1 MSSVPAMSDFA
12 APKASP
18 EPSSTR
24 LNPFDDSDISSR
36 KRRRTSVSASGS
48 PSASVETAV
57 YMSDSS
63 SSPYYTTVNA
73 MPPPLDGTVKPSPD
87 SNEPRTP
94 PQTVDSPTIPP
105 DPPLSNRVTINLR
118 NQSSRASTAS
128 PTRPAREPFV
138 ISPSAVRSISP
149 SAPRVPTPEEDK
161 AKKSVE
167 EADPPSDADLESP
180 PPAWR
185 ASLSPPTDDLFP
197 GDQDMPDETA
207 IEPKSDRPSPEPAD
221 DATPLVD
228 PTTRFPYH
236 EPDKPLADTA
246 NRLRQCLLDDL
257 TLDAEADLYE
267 QLRSWVDLFVAF
279 AKTASPA
286 EVLESV
292 HSNAAF
298 WQTFL
303 GISAIIGDE
312 NSPSSARPRVS
323 TLQRLA
329 HLFSHSFA
337 ALTAQLVIVD
347 FRSVN
352 EWQSSGPLQNSPS
365 PLLISPGYLRQL
377 HQLIQFGQVSDSIS
391 ANPTGV
397 DRPNLA
403 TCFADGVY
411 AFTGG
416 GFESLCT
423 ISTSLAEVVRAFPNF
438 VNILTP
444 ITQVLVDCLYESL
457 RAIPAGTQGTSD
469 FAPHLSAA
477 YRTWTFLSS
486 LLVEIIDKHVGTLSS
501 EGVSLQIAALSDMLR
516 LCLQYDQNETILL
529 LREHRA
535 KYPDLVGPR
544 TVDAITWEW
553 KADVLGR
560 LIRSSQLQLR
570 VMAATTMCNELVSA
584 WKRFGVPSA
593 HPNPHF
599 TDHLGH
605 HLLRTGLVDYVLG
618 PNCHPELINESA
630 NIIGYLVVTKL
641 YDKDHTDRLW
651 QRLTESQDPRIEKA
665 VAKMATSITNLFDYP
680 TLLLLCEKFQALPM
694 KDFNQT
700 LKNYWAVVHH
710 ELMMRCKTEGIT
722 LGFLPYDLCLRL
734 LREAFLQSTT
744 FQMYIPDGQIKA
756 ATEKL
761 KNLLFYGPD
770 SDGRQDLYA
779 SCIQDIAAK
788 SPTSLGSL
796 CCLAITIRPN
806 MADEMNFL
814 IEKHDLVRLLVE
826 ELEHAIQ
833 STRTAGI
840 RPVLHGQVNHPRKDF
855 IANLIRL
862 RPDAIPEDLGRKLW
876 DLLVGPA
883 SLCEEDRTSAWDIFM
898 EFGHGLAFENPF
910 LRLCFSR
917 YLPELPSSCF
927 CKGLLNCLKKVIASA
942 VNNADVDC
950 ALDDETFLKE
960 NGVEQLWRFIMNVDN
975 AEIAEDGIRSLAVG
989 LYLESQAITTYSFD
1003 RARRVHSAFV
1013 DRCLNQLSASASKI
1027 KASSDGTSSGEDEPM
1042 VIVATDDEIQEQE
1055 RIFTRTLQ
1063 LLRVFVQGH
1072 LANPALSAP
1081 DFRPYFQEQLYQVE
1095 GELAPL
1101 KYQSFDEGP
1110 RAEVKPLCIGRLN
1123 TAASLISNLRHE
1135 TGFSNFRII
1144 YKGRQFA
1151 PSMDQMTQSLESLH
1165 VEDGIM
1171 LVIREEDDTPESS
1184 ARIQHGASSLE
1195 IRILSR
1201 FPELWSYLGMEDKI
1215 ASEVYHLLIDLPVDG
1230 HIIDL
1235 LESQSTVYTDLFP
1248 PGQPYKT
1255 LYAIGALHK
1264 YLEPIRS
1271 KGSPNNVAGGDVHG
1285 FSQASNEDVLRSS
1298 LSLIVQAIS
1307 DETFLHQVSPG
1318 LSIQLMEALMQ
1329 TFVTLLTIIQPSAE
1343 TSATYPSAD
1352 RLIHILAD
1360 ARMAGGNEAAL
1371 SLLENTLSVILR
1383 LCLSQGAF
1391 MESVANHSSFGN
1403 VLHDLILRDSRPQV
1417 RRRVVDM
1424 IRTAAESEGRPFNG
1438 PESVSPEEEGY
1449 DGALAY
1455 PLTRYFWSTY
1465 SALLP
1470 EAIGNQSRC
1479 QEVFEGLEYFFCRM
1493 SLISPSAVDVTAFA
1507 RQVCELLLNHTSTE
1521 RLDQPESQD
1530 FAAAGLS
1537 SLLLRC
1543 LQLDN
1548 NLPASPSLPDDLA
1561 EILFQSHL
1569 FPQRRI
1575 ETTQPVPRVV
1585 LRTDTRARLYEAIFA
1600 LTKDYPDRF
1609 WAILQN
1615 LNSLVPYFP
1624 DEDDGLDPYIY
1635 DLPYN
1640 FNRNQA
1646 IRSHGYV
1653 GLQNLSNTCYLNSLL
1668 TQLFMNTRFR
1678 QFVLESNIREP
1689 GHSQQLL
1696 FHMQKLFGFM
1706 QESYRRSVDPT
1717 DLVSS
1722 IKTYEDAMIDIHN
1735 QMDVEEFYSL
1745 LFDRL
1750 ESQMMTEGE
1759 RKQLRSIYGGQ
1770 LVQQIKSKECEHVSE
1785 RLEPFSAIQC
1795 DINGKKTLHE
1805 SLQAYVDGEVLEGDN
1820 KYKCSSCDQHVDAVK
1835 RTCLKDL
1842 PDNLIFHLKRFD
1854 FNIRTQQRC
1863 KVNDHFVFPPNI
1875 DMRPYTIDYLSDPMK
1890 DTNPPDMFE
1899 LVGVLVHSGTA
1910 ESGHYYSYIRERT
1923 STADC
1928 PRWVEFND
1936 DTVTPWDP
1944 RQMAASTFGGP
1955 IQQSSPQFSDRQLT
1969 DKTYSAY
1976 MLFYQRSSSL
1986 LAEQQSLL
1994 PSPEDTIPFQIDTDP
2009 MLREHILNDNTVIL
2023 KRHCLYDASHA
2034 EFVQHCFKHAG
2045 FLQNSISR
2053 DGAGQQQEQPP
2064 QGSDEDTAAMSSHA
2078 FKDLA
2083 MEMALGHLDQLVSR
2097 QQGTPHFEQFSSL
2110 LRAAVVECGDCAL
2123 AFFNYFNTR
2132 HEAFRGLVQRNPE
2145 AKIRAFAGATMAIV
2159 LGKIA
2164 TETPQLY
2171 DRPRSSD
2178 DASQDDGEG
2187 EFASNP
2193 LGHDE
2198 LSPKAYVLTG
2208 VMCSFDYLWQH
2219 FQFHLRSWDEVF
2231 GMMLDFA
2238 RMGPREAA
2246 HMLANDYLL
2255 KLLRIIAADVS
2266 MELPPNYAKM
2276 LHSIYRRAVNRPP
2289 SYVSILNL
2297 INYLI
2302 SQLDPTVD
2310 AQSIVDAAEDRL
2322 RFFQPPFPWTSEE
2335 VFLIHSHPERQLAS
2349 IFVEKLLGID
2359 QALEATHGILGRLT
2373 ALSNQMDQRVLN
2385 TLRNRIRGDMTE
2397 PMDPFLRG
2405 ACIYLEHTP
2414 SASHMRALTNHI
2426 AAQAGGLQSTDE
2438 AKAFLEHFQ
2447 TALNLKR
2454 SDGEMAQTAEACSL
2468 ESLPGWVPHLLVFPD
2483 GEVRFDTECFLDREL
2498 FGPAGDG
2505 SDEGPQKQRE
2515 REGSRTIIQ
2524 RLGISCLQYL
2534 QNEHIRRR
2542 KLIGRESASAV
2553 IRVVARCN
2561 PHFSSEPDPDD
2572 ENSIEFR
2579 ALQDEVLG
2587 SLRKYVVDEV
2597 EDDGSD
2603 WEGSCISSDALD
2615 GQPDIGVQQIGE
2627 LDDANSL

>member
-1 MSSVPAMSDFA
+1 MSLVPAMSDVA
-12 APKASP
+12 GLKASP

-24 LNPFDDSDISSR
+24 LNPFDDSDVSSR

-48 PSASVETAV
+48 PSASVETGV
-57 YMSDSS
+57 YLSDSS

-105 DPPLSNRVTINLR
+105 DPPLSSRVTINLR
-118 NQSSRASTAS
+118 SQSSRASTAS

-138 ISPSAVRSISP
+138 YSPSAVRSISP
-149 SAPRVPTPEEDK
+149 SAPRAPTPEEDK

-167 EADPPSDADLESP
+167 EADPPSDVDLQTP

-185 ASLSPPTDDLFP
+185 ASLSPPPEDLFP
-197 GDQDMPDETA
+197 GDQDMPDETVV
-207 IEPKSDRPSPEPAD
+207 EPKSDRPSPERAN
-221 DATPLVD
+221 DATPLLD
-228 PTTRFPYH
+228 PTARFPYH
-236 EPDKPLADTA
+236 EPDKPLAETV
-246 NRLRQCLLDDL
+246 NRLRQFLLDDL
-257 TLDAEADLYE
+257 SVETEADIYD
-267 QLRSWVDLFVAF
+267 QLRLWVDLFVEF

-286 EVLESV
+286 EIVESV

-298 WQTFL
+298 WQSFL
-303 GISAIIGDE
+303 GVSAIIADE
-312 NSPSSARPRVS
+312 NSPSPVRPRVS

-329 HLFSHSFA
+329 LLFSHSFA
-337 ALTAQLVIVD
+337 ALTAQLIIVD
-347 FRSVN
+347 FHSVSD
-352 EWQSSGPLQNSPS
+352 WQSSGPSRNPAG

-377 HQLIQFGQVSDSIS
+377 HQLVQFGPVSDSVL
-391 ANPTGV
+391 AHPNGV

-403 TCFADGVY
+403 MCFADGLY

-423 ISTSLAEVVRAFPNF
+423 LSTTLVEVVRTVPNL

-444 ITQVLVDCLYESL
+444 ITQVLTDCLYESS
-457 RAIPAGTQGTSD
+457 RAILAGTQGASD

-486 LLVEIIDKHVGTLSS
+486 LLTEIIEKHVGTLSS
-501 EGVSLQIAALSDMLR
+501 EGVSFQILALSDMLR
-516 LCLQYDQNETILL
+516 LCLQYDHDETIPL

-535 KYPDLVGPR
+535 KYPDLMGPR
-544 TVDAITWEW
+544 TIDAITWEW
-553 KADVLGR
+553 KVDILGK

-570 VMAATTMCNELVSA
+570 VMAATTMCNELVGA

-593 HPNPHF
+593 SPNQHF

-605 HLLRTGLVDYVLG
+605 HLLQTGLVDYILG

-722 LGFLPYDLCLRL
+722 LGFLPYGLCLRL
-734 LREAFLQSTT
+734 LREAFLQSST
-744 FQMYIPDGQIKA
+744 FQMYLQDTQIKA

-761 KNLLFYGPD
+761 KSLLFYGPD
-770 SDGRQDLYA
+770 SEGRQELYA
-779 SCIQDIAAK
+779 SCIEDIAAK
-788 SPTSLGSL
+788 SPTTLGSL

-806 MADEMNFL
+806 MADELNFL

-833 STRTAGI
+833 ATRTTGI
-840 RPVLHGQVNHPRKDF
+840 RPVFFGQVNHPRKDF

-883 SLCEEDRTSAWDIFM
+883 SLCEEDRNSAWDIFID
-898 EFGHGLAFENPF
+898 FAHGMALENSF

-917 YLPELPSSCF
+917 YLPDLPASCF
-927 CKGLLNCLKKVIASA
+927 CRGLLNCIKKVVASA
-942 VNNADVDC
+942 VNNPDVDC

-960 NGVEQLWRFIMNVDN
+960 NGVEQLWRFNMDVDN
-975 AEIAEDGIRSLAVG
+975 AEIADDGIRSLAVG
-989 LYLESQAITTYSFD
+989 VYLESQAIMSYSFD
-1003 RARRVHSAFV
+1003 RARRVHTAFV
-1013 DRCLNQLSASASKI
+1013 ERCLNQLSASASRI

-1042 VIVATDDEIQEQE
+1042 VIVATEDEIQEQE

-1072 LANPALSAP
+1072 CANPALRAP

-1095 GELAPL
+1095 GDLAPL
-1101 KYQSFDEGP
+1101 KYQTFDGGP
-1110 RAEVKPLCIGRLN
+1110 GAEVKPLRIGKLN

-1135 TGFSNFRII
+1135 TGFGNFRII
-1144 YKGRQFA
+1144 YKGRQFL
-1151 PSMDQMTQSLESLH
+1151 PSMDQMAQTLETLQ

-1171 LVIREEDDTPESS
+1171 LVVRQENDTPGD
-1184 ARIQHGASSLE
+1184 ATRIQHGASPLE

-1215 ASEVYHLLIDLPVDG
+1215 ASEVYRLLADLPVDG

-1255 LYAIGALHK
+1255 LYAIGALSK

-1271 KGSPNNVAGGDVHG
+1271 RRSTDDEVGGDVHG
-1285 FSQASNEDVLRSS
+1285 FSQISNEEVLKSS
-1298 LSLIVQAIS
+1298 LSLVVQAIS
-1307 DETFLHQVSPG
+1307 DEQFLHQVSPR
-1318 LSIQLMEALMQ
+1318 LSIQLMGALMQ
-1329 TFVTLLTIIQPSAE
+1329 TFVTLLSIVQPSAE
-1343 TSATYPSAD
+1343 TSVAYPSAD

-1360 ARMAGGNEAAL
+1360 AGMAREDEAAL
-1371 SLLENTLSVILR
+1371 SLIENSLSAILR
-1383 LCLSQGAF
+1383 LCLSQSAF
-1391 MESVANHSSFGN
+1391 MESVADHSSFGN
-1403 VLHDLILRDSRPQV
+1403 VLDDLILWDSRPEV
-1417 RRRVVDM
+1417 RRRVVNM
-1424 IRTAAESEGRPFNG
+1424 IRTAAESEERPFHG
-1438 PESVSPEEEGY
+1438 LESVSPEEGHV
-1449 DGALAY
+1449 GGLAC
-1455 PLTRYFWSTY
+1455 PLTRYFWSTAL
-1465 SALLP
+1465 ALLP
-1470 EAIGNQSRC
+1470 ETIGNQSRC
-1479 QEVFEGLEYFFCRM
+1479 QELLDGLEYLFCRM
-1493 SLISPSAVDVTAFA
+1493 SLIEPAEVDITAFA
-1507 RQVCELLLNHTSTE
+1507 RQICELLLSHTSTE

-1530 FAAAGLS
+1530 HAAAGLS
-1537 SLLLRC
+1537 TLLLRC
-1543 LQLDN
+1543 LQLDST
-1548 NLPASPSLPDDLA
+1548 LPASPALPDDLA
-1561 EILFQSHL
+1561 EMLFQSHL
-1569 FPQRRI
+1569 FPRRRV
-1575 ETTQPVPRVV
+1575 ESTQPVPRVV
-1585 LRTDTRARLYEAIFA
+1585 LRTDTRAKLYEAIFA
-1600 LTKDYPDRF
+1600 FTKDYPSRF
-1609 WAILQN
+1609 GAILQN

-1640 FNRNQA
+1640 FNRTQA

-1678 QFVLESNIREP
+1678 QFVLEFNIRDS

-1696 FHMQKLFGFM
+1696 FHMQKLFAFM
-1706 QESYRRSVDPT
+1706 QESYRRCVDPT

-1750 ESQMMTEGE
+1750 ESQVMTEGE
-1759 RKQLRSIYGGQ
+1759 RKKLRSIYGGQ

-1795 DINGKKTLHE
+1795 DINGKRTLHE

-1863 KVNDHFVFPPNI
+1863 KVNDHFVFPPSIN
-1875 DMRPYTIDYLSDPMK
+1875 MRPYTIDYLSDP
-1890 DTNPPDMFE
+1890 TNETESPDVFE

-1923 STADC
+1923 STTDC
-1928 PRWVEFND
+1928 PSWVEFND

-1955 IQQSSPQFSDRQLT
+1955 IQQSSPHFSDRQPT

-1986 LAEQQSLL
+1986 LAEQQSMLS
-1994 PSPEDTIPFQIDTDP
+1994 SPENTIPFQIDTDP
-2009 MLREHILNDNTVIL
+2009 LLREHILNDNTVIL

-2045 FLQNSISR
+2045 YLQNSINR
-2053 DGAGQQQEQPP
+2053 DKTGQQQEQPP
-2064 QGSDEDTAAMSSHA
+2064 PRSDEDTTAMPPHA

-2097 QQGTPHFEQFSSL
+2097 QQGTPNFDSFSDL
-2110 LRAAVVECGDCAL
+2110 IRAAVGECGDCAL

-2145 AKIRAFAGATMAIV
+2145 AKIRAWTGATMAIV
-2159 LGKIA
+2159 LRTIA
-2164 TETPQLY
+2164 TVTPQLY
-2171 DRPRSSD
+2171 DQPRSSD
-2178 DASQDDGEG
+2178 DAAQDDEEG
-2187 EFASNP
+2187 EFTFNP
-2193 LGHDE
+2193 LGHE
-2198 LSPKAYVLTG
+2198 EHTQKAYVLTG

-2231 GMMLDFA
+2231 GMMLEFA
-2238 RMGPREAA
+2238 KMGPREAA
-2246 HMLANDYLL
+2246 YMLANDYLL

-2297 INYLI
+2297 IHYLM

-2310 AQSIVDAAEDRL
+2310 AQSIVDAADDRL
-2322 RFFQPPFPWTSEE
+2322 RFFEPPFPWTSDE
-2335 VFLIHSHPERQLAS
+2335 VFLIHSHPERQAAS

-2373 ALSNQMDQRVLN
+2373 ALSNQMDVRVFN
-2385 TLRNRIRGDMTE
+2385 TLRRRIQGDTTE
-2397 PMDPFLRG
+2397 PMDPYLRG
-2405 ACIYLEHTP
+2405 ATTYLEHTP
-2414 SASHMRALTNHI
+2414 SASHMQALTRHI

-2438 AKAFLEHFQ
+2438 AKTFLEHFQ

-2454 SDGEMAQTAEACSL
+2454 SDGEMAQTAEACSF
-2468 ESLPGWVPHLLVFPD
+2468 ETLPNWVPHLLVFPD
-2483 GEVRFDTECFLDREL
+2483 GDVRYDTECFLEREL
-2498 FGPAGDG
+2498 FGPAADS
-2505 SDEGPQKQRE
+2505 SDEGSQRRRE
-2515 REGSRTIIQ
+2515 RESSAIIIQ
-2524 RLGISCLQYL
+2524 RLGISCLLYL
-2534 QNEHIRRR
+2534 QEEHISRR

-2553 IRVVARCN
+2553 IRVVAKCSTYYN
-2561 PHFSSEPDPDD
+2561 PEPDPDD
-2572 ENSIEFR
+2572 DNSVEFKT
-2579 ALQDEVLG
+2579 LQEEVLG

-2615 GQPDIGVQQIGE
+2615 GQPDLGVQQIGE
-2627 LDDANSL
+2627 LDDANAI

>member
-1 MSSVPAMSDFA
+1 MSLVPAMSDFA
-12 APKASP
+12 GPKASP

-24 LNPFDDSDISSR
+24 LNPFDDSDVSSR

-48 PSASVETAV
+48 PSASVETGV
-57 YMSDSS
+57 YLSDSS

-73 MPPPLDGTVKPSPD
+73 MPPLDGTVKPSPD

-105 DPPLSNRVTINLR
+105 EPPLSNRVTINLR

-138 ISPSAVRSISP
+138 HSPSA
-149 SAPRVPTPEEDK
+149 DK

-167 EADPPSDADLESP
+167 DAEPASDAGPETP
-180 PPAWR
+180 PPGWR
-185 ASLSPPTDDLFP
+185 ASLSPPTEDLFP
-197 GDQDMPDETA
+197 GDQEMPDETA
-207 IEPKSDRPSPEPAD
+207 IEPKSERPSPESASN
-221 DATPLVD
+221 ATPLVD

-236 EPDKPLADTA
+236 EPDKPLLETV
-246 NRLRQCLLDDL
+246 NRLRQFLLDDL
-257 TLDAEADLYE
+257 SVEAEADIYE
-267 QLRSWVDLFVAF
+267 QVRLWVDLFVAF
-279 AKTASPA
+279 AKTATPA

-298 WQTFL
+298 WQSFL
-303 GISAIIGDE
+303 GVSAIIADE
-312 NSPSSARPRVS
+312 TSPSSARPRVS
-323 TLQRLA
+323 AIQRWALQ
-329 HLFSHSFA
+329 FSHSFA
-337 ALTAQLVIVD
+337 ALTAQLLIVD
-347 FRSVN
+347 FHSVSD
-352 EWQSSGPLQNSPS
+352 WQSSSPS
-365 PLLISPGYLRQL
+365 QSTAGPLLISPGYLRQL
-377 HQLIQFGQVSDSIS
+377 HQLIHFGPVSDLVLTNS
-391 ANPTGV
+391 TGI

-403 TCFADGVY
+403 ICFADGLS
-411 AFTGG
+411 AFTRG
-416 GFESLCT
+416 GFESFCT
-423 ISTSLAEVVRAFPNF
+423 LATGLAEVVRTVPNL

-444 ITQVLVDCLYESL
+444 ITQILTDCLYESS
-457 RAIPAGTQGTSD
+457 RAILAGTHDTSD

-477 YRTWTFLSS
+477 HRTWGSLSS
-486 LLVEIIDKHVGTLSS
+486 LLAEIIEKHVGTLSS
-501 EGVSLQIAALSDMLR
+501 EGVSLQIIALADMLR
-516 LCLQYDQNETILL
+516 LCLQCDHDETIPL

-535 KYPDLVGPR
+535 KYPDLAGPR
-544 TVDAITWEW
+544 TVDAIIWEW
-553 KADVLGR
+553 KVDILGR

-570 VMAATTMCNELVSA
+570 VMAATTMCNDLVGA
-584 WKRFGVPSA
+584 WKRFGVPSGS
-593 HPNPHF
+593 PNPHY
-599 TDHLGH
+599 TDHLGR
-605 HLLRTGLVDYVLG
+605 HLLQTGLVDYILG

-630 NIIGYLVVTKL
+630 NIIGYLVVTKM
-641 YDKDHTDRLW
+641 YDKAHTDRLW

-680 TLLLLCEKFQALPM
+680 TLLSLCEKLQALPM

-700 LKNYWAVVHH
+700 LKNYWAVIHH

-722 LGFLPYDLCLRL
+722 LGFLPYNLCLRL
-734 LREAFLQSTT
+734 LREAFLQSST
-744 FQMYIPDGQIKA
+744 FQMHLPDAQIKA

-761 KNLLFYGPD
+761 KGLLFYGPD
-770 SDGRQDLYA
+770 SQGREELYA
-779 SCIQDIAAK
+779 SCIEDVAAR
-788 SPTSLGSL
+788 SPTALGSL

-806 MADEMNFL
+806 MADEMNLL

-826 ELEHAIQ
+826 ELEHAVQ
-833 STRTAGI
+833 STPTAGTH
-840 RPVLHGQVNHPRKDF
+840 PVFFGQVNHPRKDF

-876 DLLVGPA
+876 ELLVGPA
-883 SLCEEDRTSAWDIFM
+883 SLCEEDRNSAWDIFM
-898 EFGHGLAFENPF
+898 DFTHGMAFENPF
-910 LRLCFSR
+910 LRLCFTR
-917 YLPELPSSCF
+917 YLPDLPPSCF
-927 CKGLLNCLKKVIASA
+927 CKGLLNCIKKI
-942 VNNADVDC
+942 
-950 ALDDETFLKE
+950 
-960 NGVEQLWRFIMNVDN
+960 
-975 AEIAEDGIRSLAVG
+975 IAEDGIRSLAVG
-989 LYLESQAITTYSFD
+989 VYLESQAIATYSFE
-1003 RARRVHSAFV
+1003 RARRVRSAFIE
-1013 DRCLNQLSASASKI
+1013 RCLNQLSASASKI

-1042 VIVATDDEIQEQE
+1042 VIVATEDEIQAQE

-1063 LLRVFVQGH
+1063 ILRVFVQAH
-1072 LANPALSAP
+1072 FAVAALCAP
-1081 DFRPYFQEQLYQVE
+1081 DFRPYFKEQLYQVE

-1101 KYQSFDEGP
+1101 KYQSFDNGP
-1110 RAEVKPLCIGRLN
+1110 KTEVKPLHIGKLN

-1144 YKGRQFA
+1144 HQGRPFL
-1151 PSMDQMTQSLESLH
+1151 PSVDQMTQSLESLH
-1165 VEDGIM
+1165 VEEGVM
-1171 LVIREEDDTPESS
+1171 LVIREQDDTSKPT
-1184 ARIQHGASSLE
+1184 RIQHGASSLE
-1195 IRILSR
+1195 IQILSR

-1215 ASEVYHLLIDLPVDG
+1215 ASEVYRLLVDLPIDG

-1235 LESQSTVYTDLFP
+1235 LESRTTRYIDLFP

-1255 LYAIGALHK
+1255 LYAIGAFSK

-1271 KGSPNNVAGGDVHG
+1271 KRSTDDEAGGDDHE
-1285 FSQASNEDVLRSS
+1285 FSQISNDDVLRSC

-1307 DETFLHQVSPG
+1307 DETFLHQTSSK
-1318 LSIQLMEALMQ
+1318 LSVKLMEALMQ
-1329 TFVTLLTIIQPSAE
+1329 TFVTLLQIIQPLAD
-1343 TSATYPSAD
+1343 TSVTYPSAG
-1352 RLIHILAD
+1352 RLVQILAD
-1360 ARMAGGNEAAL
+1360 AGMAREDEA
-1371 SLLENTLSVILR
+1371 SLPLIKNTLSAILQ
-1383 LCLSQGAF
+1383 LCLSQSAF
-1391 MESVANHSSFGN
+1391 MEGVASHPSFGN
-1403 VLHDLILRDSRPQV
+1403 VLHDLILWDSRPEV
-1417 RRRVVDM
+1417 RRLVINM
-1424 IRTAAESEGRPFNG
+1424 IRTAAESEEPSLDGLEP
-1438 PESVSPEEEGY
+1438 VSPGKEAVG
-1449 DGALAY
+1449 GLAY
-1455 PLTRYFWSTY
+1455 PLTRYFWSLA

-1479 QEVFEGLEYFFCRM
+1479 QELLDGLEYLFCRI
-1493 SLISPSAVDVTAFA
+1493 SLVRPSEVDITVFA
-1507 RQVCELLLNHTSTE
+1507 RQVCELLLSHTSTE

-1530 FAAAGLS
+1530 YAAAGLS

-1543 LQLDN
+1543 LQLDST
-1548 NLPASPSLPDDLA
+1548 LPSSPSLPDDFA
-1561 EILFQSHL
+1561 ETLFQSHL
-1569 FPQRRI
+1569 FPQRRV
-1575 ETTQPVPRVV
+1575 ESTQPVPRVV
-1585 LRTDTRARLYEAIFA
+1585 LSTDTRARLYEAIFA
-1600 LTKDYPDRF
+1600 FTKEYPGRF
-1609 WAILQN
+1609 WAILQH
-1615 LNSLVPYFP
+1615 LNSLVPYYP

-1640 FNRNQA
+1640 FNRDQA

-1678 QFVLESNIREP
+1678 QFVLEFNIRDP

-1696 FHMQKLFGFM
+1696 FHMQKLFGFL
-1706 QESYRRSVDPT
+1706 QESYRRCVDPT

-1750 ESQMMTEGE
+1750 ESQLMTEGE
-1759 RKQLRSIYGGQ
+1759 RKKLRSIYGGQ

-1835 RTCLKDL
+1835 RTCLRDL

-1854 FNIRTQQRC
+1854 FNVRTQQRC
-1863 KVNDHFVFPPNI
+1863 KVNDHFAFPPSI
-1875 DMRPYTIDYLSDPMK
+1875 DMRPYTIDYLGDPTK
-1890 DTNPPDMFE
+1890 DTNLPDMFE

-1928 PRWVEFND
+1928 PSWVEFND
-1936 DTVTPWDP
+1936 DTVTPWDS

-1955 IQQSSPQFSDRQLT
+1955 VQQDSPHYSDRQAT

-1986 LAEQQSLL
+1986 LEEQQSM
-1994 PSPEDTIPFQIDTDP
+1994 PSSPDSTIPFQIDTDP
-2009 MLREHILNDNTVIL
+2009 LLREHILNDNTVIL
-2023 KRHCLYDASHA
+2023 KRHCLYDASHV

-2045 FLQNSISR
+2045 LLQKIISHESTS
-2053 DGAGQQQEQPP
+2053 QQQQPP
-2064 QGSDEDTAAMSSHA
+2064 QGPEQDIPAMSRHA

-2097 QQGTPHFEQFSSL
+2097 KQGTPNFESFSGVI
-2110 LRAAVVECGDCAL
+2110 REAVVECGDCAF

-2145 AKIRAFAGATMAIV
+2145 AKIRAYAGATMAIV

-2164 TETPQLY
+2164 TETPHIY

-2178 DASQDDGEG
+2178 DAARDDGG
-2187 EFASNP
+2187 SEFTSDS

-2198 LSPKAYVLTG
+2198 FSTKAYVLTG

-2231 GMMLDFA
+2231 GMMLEFA
-2238 RMGPREAA
+2238 KMGPREVA

-2266 MELPPNYAKM
+2266 MELPPNYARM

-2322 RFFQPPFPWTSEE
+2322 RFFEPPFPWTSDE

-2373 ALSNQMDQRVLN
+2373 ALSHQMDLRVLN
-2385 TLRNRIRGDMTE
+2385 TLRRRIQGETTE
-2397 PMDPFLRG
+2397 PMDPYLRG
-2405 ACIYLEHTP
+2405 AGTYLEHTP
-2414 SASHMRALTNHI
+2414 SASHMRLLTSHI
-2426 AAQAGGLQSTDE
+2426 AAQAGSLQSTEE
-2438 AKAFLEHFQ
+2438 ARTFLEHFQ

-2454 SDGEMAQTAEACSL
+2454 SDVELAQTAEACSL
-2468 ESLPGWVPHLLVFPD
+2468 EALPDWVPHLLVFPD
-2483 GEVRFDTECFLDREL
+2483 GEVRYETERFLEKEL
-2498 FGPAGDG
+2498 FGPA
-2505 SDEGPQKQRE
+2505 SDEGPERQEE
-2515 REGSRTIIQ
+2515 REGLRIIIQ
-2524 RLGISCLQYL
+2524 RLGISCLLYL
-2534 QNEHIRRR
+2534 QEEHISRR
-2542 KLIGRESASAV
+2542 KLIGRESAGAV
-2553 IRVVARCN
+2553 VRIVTRCASFN
-2561 PHFSSEPDPDD
+2561 TQEPDPDD
-2572 ENSIEFR
+2572 DNGVDFR
-2579 ALQDEVLG
+2579 TLQDEVLG
-2587 SLRKYVVDEV
+2587 SLRKYMVDEV

-2615 GQPDIGVQQIGE
+2615 GQPDLGVQQIGE
-2627 LDDANSL
+2627 LDDANAI

>member
-1 MSSVPAMSDFA
+1 MSLVPAMSDFA
-12 APKASP
+12 GPKASP

-94 PQTVDSPTIPP
+94 PPTVDSPTIPP

-118 NQSSRASTAS
+118 NPSSRASTAS
-128 PTRPAREPFV
+128 PTRPAREPFLY
-138 ISPSAVRSISP
+138 SPSA
-149 SAPRVPTPEEDK
+149 DK

-167 EADPPSDADLESP
+167 EADPPSDADLETP

-185 ASLSPPTDDLFP
+185 ASLSPPTEDLFP

-207 IEPKSDRPSPEPAD
+207 IEPKSDRPSPEAGS

-236 EPDKPLADTA
+236 ESDKPLSETA
-246 NRLRQCLLDDL
+246 SRLRQFLLDDL
-257 TLDAEADLYE
+257 SVEAEADIYDQIRL
-267 QLRSWVDLFVAF
+267 WADLFVAF

-286 EVLESV
+286 EILESV
-292 HSNAAF
+292 HTNAAF

-303 GISAIIGDE
+303 GVSAIIADE

-323 TLQRLA
+323 PIQTLAL
-329 HLFSHSFA
+329 LFSQSFA

-347 FRSVN
+347 YHSVTD
-352 EWQSSGPLQNSPS
+352 WQASGPSPNPAG

-377 HQLIQFGQVSDSIS
+377 HQLIQFGSVSDSLL
-391 ANPTGV
+391 ANPNGI

-403 TCFADGVY
+403 ICFADGLY
-411 AFTGG
+411 SFTGG

-423 ISTSLAEVVRAFPNF
+423 LLTSLAEVVRTVPNL

-444 ITQVLVDCLYESL
+444 IAQVLTDCLYESS
-457 RAIPAGTQGTSD
+457 RAILAGTDNASD

-486 LLVEIIDKHVGTLSS
+486 LLTGIIEKHVGTLSS
-501 EGVSLQIAALSDMLR
+501 EGVSLQIIALSDMLR
-516 LCLQYDQNETILL
+516 LCLQCDHDQTIPL

-535 KYPDLVGPR
+535 KYPDLAGAR
-544 TVDAITWEW
+544 TLDAITWEW
-553 KADVLGR
+553 KVDILGR

-570 VMAATTMCNELVSA
+570 VMAATTMCNELVAA

-593 HPNPHF
+593 SPNPQF
-599 TDHLGH
+599 TDYLGR
-605 HLLRTGLVDYVLG
+605 HLLQTGLVDYILG

-630 NIIGYLVVTKL
+630 NIIGYLVVTKM
-641 YDKDHTDRLW
+641 YDKAHTERLW

-680 TLLLLCEKFQALPM
+680 TLLFLCEKFQALPM

-734 LREAFLQSTT
+734 LREAFLHSTT
-744 FQMYIPDGQIKA
+744 FQMYIPDAQIKA

-761 KNLLFYGPD
+761 KGLLFYGPD
-770 SDGRQDLYA
+770 SEGRQELYA
-779 SCIQDIAAK
+779 SCIKDIAAK
-788 SPTSLGSL
+788 SPTTLGSL
-796 CCLAITIRPN
+796 CCLTITIRPN

-833 STRTAGI
+833 STRSAGI
-840 RPVLHGQVNHPRKDF
+840 RPVFFGQVNHPRKDF

-862 RPDAIPEDLGRKLW
+862 RPDAISEDLGRKLL

-883 SLCEEDRTSAWDIFM
+883 SLCEEDRNTAWEIFM
-898 EFGHGLAFENPF
+898 DFTLGMAFENPF

-927 CKGLLNCLKKVIASA
+927 CKGLLNFIKKI
-942 VNNADVDC
+942 
-950 ALDDETFLKE
+950 
-960 NGVEQLWRFIMNVDN
+960 
-975 AEIAEDGIRSLAVG
+975 IAEDGIHSLAVG
-989 LYLESQAITTYSFD
+989 VYLESHAIKTYSFD
-1003 RARRVHSAFV
+1003 RARRVRSTFV
-1013 DRCLNQLSASASKI
+1013 ERCLNQLSVSASKI

-1042 VIVATDDEIQEQE
+1042 VIVATEDEIQEQE
-1055 RIFTRTLQ
+1055 RVFTRTLQ
-1063 LLRVFVQGH
+1063 LLRVFVQAH
-1072 LANPALSAP
+1072 FAIPTLSAP

-1095 GELAPL
+1095 GELLPL
-1101 KYQSFDEGP
+1101 KYQTFDSGP
-1110 RAEVKPLCIGRLN
+1110 KTEVKPLRIGKLN
-1123 TAASLISNLRHE
+1123 TAAALISNLRHE

-1144 YKGRQFA
+1144 YKGRQFLPLMEQIA
-1151 PSMDQMTQSLESLH
+1151 QSLESLQ

-1171 LVIREEDDTPESS
+1171 LVIREGDDNANST
-1184 ARIQHGASSLE
+1184 RIQHGASPLE
-1195 IRILSR
+1195 IGILSR
-1201 FPELWSYLGMEDKI
+1201 FPELWSYLSMEDKI
-1215 ASEVYHLLIDLPVDG
+1215 ASEVFRLLVDLPVDG

-1235 LESQSTVYTDLFP
+1235 LESQTTVYTDLFP

-1255 LYAIGALHK
+1255 LYAIGALSK
-1264 YLEPIRS
+1264 YLEPVRS
-1271 KGSPNNVAGGDVHG
+1271 KESTNDEDSGGDDHG
-1285 FSQASNEDVLRSS
+1285 FRQIPNEEVLRSC

-1307 DETFLHQVSPG
+1307 DETFLHQISSR
-1318 LSIQLMEALMQ
+1318 LSIQVMEALMQ
-1329 TFVTLLTIIQPSAE
+1329 TFVTLLHTIQPSAE
-1343 TSATYPSAD
+1343 TSVTYPSAG
-1352 RLIHILAD
+1352 RLVSILAD
-1360 ARMAGGNEAAL
+1360 AGMAREDEASL
-1371 SLLENTLSVILR
+1371 SLIENTLLAILR
-1383 LCLSQGAF
+1383 LCLSQSAF
-1391 MESVANHSSFGN
+1391 MESVANHSAFGN
-1403 VLHDLILRDSRPQV
+1403 VLHDLILWDSRPQL
-1417 RRRVVDM
+1417 RSRVVNM
-1424 IRTAAESEGRPFNG
+1424 IRTAAESEELSVNG
-1438 PESVSPEEEGY
+1438 PESVLPEEEDVG
-1449 DGALAY
+1449 GLAY
-1455 PLTRYFWSTY
+1455 PLTRYFWSTT

-1470 EAIGNQSRC
+1470 EVIGNQSRC
-1479 QEVFEGLEYFFCRM
+1479 QELLDVLEYLFCRM
-1493 SLISPSAVDVTAFA
+1493 SLIMPSEVDITAFA
-1507 RQVCELLLNHTSTE
+1507 RHVCELLLSHTSTE
-1521 RLDQPESQD
+1521 RLDKPESQD
-1530 FAAAGLS
+1530 YAAAGLS

-1543 LQLDN
+1543 LQLDST
-1548 NLPASPSLPDDLA
+1548 LPSSPSLPDNLA
-1561 EILFQSHL
+1561 EVLFQSHL
-1569 FPQRRI
+1569 FPQRRV
-1575 ETTQPVPRVV
+1575 EPAQPVPRVV

-1600 LTKDYPDRF
+1600 FTKDYPSRF
-1609 WAILQN
+1609 WAILQH
-1615 LNSLVPYFP
+1615 LNSLVPYFA

-1678 QFVLESNIREP
+1678 QFVLEFNIQDP
-1689 GHSQQLL
+1689 SHSQQLL

-1706 QESYRRSVDPT
+1706 QESYRRCVDPT

-1750 ESQMMTEGE
+1750 ESQSMTESE
-1759 RKQLRSIYGGQ
+1759 RKKLRSIYGGQ

-1795 DINGKKTLHE
+1795 DINGKKTLQE

-1854 FNIRTQQRC
+1854 FNVRTQQRC
-1863 KVNDHFVFPPNI
+1863 KVNDHFVFPPSI
-1875 DMRPYTIDYLSDPMK
+1875 DMRPYTIDYLSDPTK
-1890 DTNPPDMFE
+1890 DTSSRDVFE

-1910 ESGHYYSYIRERT
+1910 ESGHYYSYIRERS
-1923 STADC
+1923 STTDC
-1928 PRWVEFND
+1928 SSWVEFND

-1955 IQQSSPQFSDRQLT
+1955 IQHGSPHGPDRQPG

-1986 LAEQQSLL
+1986 LAEQQSM
-1994 PSPEDTIPFQIDTDP
+1994 PSSPESTIPFQIDTDP
-2009 MLREHILNDNTVIL
+2009 LLREHILNDNTVIL

-2045 FLQNSISR
+2045 LLQKSIGQDST
-2053 DGAGQQQEQPP
+2053 GQEQQQQPLE
-2064 QGSDEDTAAMSSHA
+2064 GSGKDTTAMPAHA

-2097 QQGTPHFEQFSSL
+2097 QQGTPNFESFSSL
-2110 LRAAVVECGDCAL
+2110 IRAAVVECGDCAL
-2123 AFFNYFNTR
+2123 TFFNYFNTR

-2145 AKIRAFAGATMAIV
+2145 AKIRAFAGATMVIV

-2171 DRPRSSD
+2171 DEPRGVD
-2178 DASQDDGEG
+2178 EDARHDGEG
-2187 EFASNP
+2187 EFTSNP

-2198 LSPKAYVLTG
+2198 SSPKSSVLTG

-2231 GMMLDFA
+2231 GMMLEFA
-2238 RMGPREAA
+2238 KLGPREAA

-2255 KLLRIIAADVS
+2255 KLLRIVAADVS

-2289 SYVSILNL
+2289 SYLSILNL
-2297 INYLI
+2297 INYLV

-2322 RFFQPPFPWTSEE
+2322 RFCQPPFPWTSEE
-2335 VFLIHSHPERQLAS
+2335 VFLIHSYPERQLAS
-2349 IFVEKLLGID
+2349 LFVEKLLGID

-2373 ALSNQMDQRVLN
+2373 ALSNQMDLRVLN
-2385 TLRNRIRGDMTE
+2385 TLRKRIQCDTTE
-2397 PMDPFLRG
+2397 PMDPYLRG
-2405 ACIYLEHTP
+2405 AGTYLEHTP
-2414 SASHMRALTNHI
+2414 SASNIELLLRHI
-2426 AAQAGGLQSTDE
+2426 AAQAGSLQSTDE
-2438 AKAFLEHFQ
+2438 ARAFLETFQ

-2454 SDGEMAQTAEACSL
+2454 SDVEMVQTAEACSL
-2468 ESLPGWVPHLLVFPD
+2468 ETLPDWVPHLVAFPD
-2483 GEVRFDTECFLDREL
+2483 GEVRYETECFLEKEL
-2498 FGPAGDG
+2498 FGPAADS
-2505 SDEGPQKQRE
+2505 SDEDSQRQEE
-2515 REGSRTIIQ
+2515 REGSRILIQ
-2524 RLGISCLQYL
+2524 RLGISCLLYL
-2534 QNEHIRRR
+2534 QDEHIRRR
-2542 KLIGRESASAV
+2542 KGIGRESASAV
-2553 IRVVARCN
+2553 VRVVARCSSYYN
-2561 PHFSSEPDPDD
+2561 PEPEPDD
-2572 ENSIEFR
+2572 EISLEFR
-2579 ALQDEVLG
+2579 TLQEEVLG

-2615 GQPDIGVQQIGE
+2615 GQPDLGVQQIGE
-2627 LDDANSL
+2627 LDDANAI